1 MSLPVMAIFKESLCH
16 IKEHRR
22 SWLKIGFAPLALLL
36 LSELFAILSIFI
48 PGIFGVAVLDSGLIL
63 PLLFL
68 FTLNAVFSVVWGAS
82 FYVKGYR
89 YGILNE
95 EEDSWLSIPFN
106 KRLLKT
112 IGYSF
117 CMGLLVKG
125 SLLGVGFL
133 LYVTSKNLLL
143 FISLLSLFLFLFVY
157 TLTRLSLVFPLLAID
172 HEKPLRTSWNLLK
185 GNSLRMLALIS
196 LTSLTIIAILLLTV
210 CLVGLIW
217 FLLTFIN
224 PFIAAYIWAL
234 GWMIFGKAIS
244 VLMSL
249 TLVGIGLEG
258 VTGFC
263 VTFMIEAALGMVNPL
278 LLYVFP
284 FLIALFIPPLVFLT
298 WAIFTKAL
306 SLVCATL
313 TGGKNKKENV
323 KLRPKR

>member
-1 MSLPVMAIFKESLCH
+1 MSLPVMTIFKESLRH
-16 IKEHRR
+16 IREHKH
-22 SWLKIGFAPLALLL
+22 SWLKVGFTPLALLF

-68 FTLNAVFSVVWGAS
+68 FTLNAVFSVIWGAS

-95 EEDSWLSIPFN
+95 EENRWLSLPFN

-117 CMGLLVKG
+117 CIGSLVKG
-125 SLLGVGFL
+125 SLLGAGFL
-133 LYVTSKNLLL
+133 LYVTVKNLLIVL
-143 FISLLSLFLFLFVY
+143 PLLSLFVFLLIY
-157 TLTRLSLVFPLLAID
+157 TFTRLSLVFPLLAID
-172 HEKPLRTSWNLLK
+172 HENPLRTSWSLLK
-185 GNSLRMLALIS
+185 GNSLRMLSLIS
-196 LTSLTIIAILLLTV
+196 LTSVTIIAILLLTV

-258 VTGFC
+258 VAGFC

-278 LLYVFP
+278 LLYIFP
-284 FLIALFIPPLVFLT
+284 ILIAFFVPPLVFLT
-298 WAIFTKAL
+298 WAIFTKAF
-306 SLVCATL
+306 SLVYVTL
-313 TGGKNKKENV
+313 TEGKNKKENV